1 MQEHLAEEWPIATC
15 LLGVSPIGRD
25 GVAVQDAPA
34 ETWAAIFQDVAAEGF
49 RLAEL
54 TDGVIRP
61 ADLSLERRRE
71 LVDVA
76 REQGVGIPAVHVQ
89 RASVAIPG
97 SEAENLAYAHRS
109 IDATAELGATVYS
122 TGLHGPFTEAQRRA
136 LWFWTAQGHID
147 ADDADQRAR
156 AVRAIRELGTHAASV
171 GLIVSLE
178 LYEDTWLGTAAGAV
192 RFIEDVGLD
201 NVGLN
206 PDVGNLVRLHRPVE
220 DWRELYATT
229 LPYANYW
236 HLKNYARDEAADGSW
251 QTAVPTTLDA
261 GVIDY
266 RWAVR
271 EAVALGYRGLFTCE
285 HYGGDSLAMCGR
297 AQEYL
302 RRVLPKAIPARNELA
317 PTGAERN

>member
-1 MQEHLAEEWPIATC
+1 M
-15 LLGVSPIGRD
+15 
-25 GVAVQDAPA
+25 
-34 ETWAAIFQDVAAEGF
+34 
-49 RLAEL
+49 
-54 TDGVIRP
+54 
-61 ADLSLERRRE
+61 
-71 LVDVA
+71 
-76 REQGVGIPAVHVQ
+76 
-89 RASVAIPG
+89 
-97 SEAENLAYAHRS
+97 
-109 IDATAELGATVYS
+109 YS

>member
-1 MQEHLAEEWPIATC
+1 MQDYLAEEWPIATC

-25 GVAVQDAPA
+25 GVAVRDAPA

-178 LYEDTWLGTAAGAV
+178 LYEDTWLGTAASAV
-192 RFIEDVGLD
+192 RFIEEVGLD

>member
-1 MQEHLAEEWPIATC
+1 MQDYLAEEWPIATC
-15 LLGVSPIGRD
+15 LLGVPPIGRD
-25 GVAVQDAPA
+25 GIAVQDAPA

-61 ADLSLERRRE
+61 ADLSPERRRE

-317 PTGAERN
+317 PAGAERN